1 MFNYQLTRLSQ
12 LTTESSKHEVG
23 ERKPFLEWDEVDWK
37 SSLAWY
43 TALWARGLKTPH
55 SQEGGAKAGKR
66 MYVRATYGL
75 RPKMRFPVTVVIVA
89 RNAGYTR
96 ETRHSGGTHKKL

>member
-1 MFNYQLTRLSQ
+1 MNMPLTADNC
-12 LTTESSKHEVG
+12 ESSKHEVG
-23 ERKPFLEWDEVDWK
+23 ERKPSWNGILWDEVDWK

-55 SQEGGAKAGKR
+55 SPEGGAKAEKR
-66 MYVRATYGL
+66 MNVRATYGL

-89 RNAGYTR
+89 RNAGYAR
-96 ETRHSGGTHKKL
+96 ETRHLGGTHKKL